1 MKNKKILEEGKE
13 ALNRTLLMM
22 NYDMKKTLTE
32 NVEVLSEDAKE
43 DQEIVNLFYNG
54 AHSSPGTKESKLID
68 GFSKIKD
75 ANQFQRVE
83 KLYAT
88 LGYETT
94 LQDMLKSE
102 LGEGDANT
110 FKKIQSSLSKAG
122 VTLSGIV
129 DITDSVDNDTIKITV
144 NTSSPTPSV
153 TATDTTKND
162 IAKKK
167 FPCIG
172 YESKDGDTVGH
183 YAPAKMDFVRL
194 FFKDYIYVYW
204 ENKTIKQYVRN
215 GNVAGAETGKGTWK
229 CKSNNSGVD
238 VVWANF
244 VGPDG
249 KTHNASAQT
258 TPKTP
263 SITDKNVLNTL
274 KFDFQYPGDKA
285 YSYAFVPGTVAEA
298 TSTQNGTWYAKN
310 NKTGK
315 VFDISKHFPKTAEKL
330 NTQFPNAGQKAT
342 DIETDTN
349 IPEPQ
354 GAERPTPASDE
365 NLAASQLPQ
374 NESLKKSL
382 KNNLMEM
389 KEKKENLMVESNII
403 RKRFEM
409 IIENK
414 TFNSETDGDFIVE
427 SLFTEVSYLKRQGYD
442 SKLINEGIFGWIGS
456 LLGGTVT
463 EVPDVIK
470 EYISAWL
477 LKTAGVSADSYLGN
491 VLVTLVGDLS
501 FSEYDK
507 FFSDC
512 KFASNK
518 VADALINGY
527 LRKLQEENQSTSGA
541 GGFVISAIRNSVVTY
556 FADTKDSIIQKL
568 EDEIINFLCPKMSKL
583 AGIMG
588 DKADAIKEKIVS

>member
-1 MKNKKILEEGKE
+1 
-13 ALNRTLLMM
+13 
-22 NYDMKKTLTE
+22 
-32 NVEVLSEDAKE
+32 
-43 DQEIVNLFYNG
+43 
-54 AHSSPGTKESKLID
+54 
-68 GFSKIKD
+68 
-75 ANQFQRVE
+75 
-83 KLYAT
+83 
-88 LGYETT
+88 
-94 LQDMLKSE
+94 
-102 LGEGDANT
+102 
-110 FKKIQSSLSKAG
+110 
-122 VTLSGIV
+122 
-129 DITDSVDNDTIKITV
+129 
-144 NTSSPTPSV
+144 
-153 TATDTTKND
+153 
-162 IAKKK
+162 
-167 FPCIG
+167 
-172 YESKDGDTVGH
+172 
-183 YAPAKMDFVRL
+183 
-194 FFKDYIYVYW
+194 
-204 ENKTIKQYVRN
+204 
-215 GNVAGAETGKGTWK
+215 
-229 CKSNNSGVD
+229 
-238 VVWANF
+238 
-244 VGPDG
+244 
-249 KTHNASAQT
+249 
-258 TPKTP
+258 
-263 SITDKNVLNTL
+263 VLNTL

-315 VFDISKHFPKTAEKL
+315 VFDMSKHFPKTAEKL

-501 FSEYDK
+501 FSDYDK

>member
-75 ANQFQRVE
+75 ANQFQRIE

-144 NTSSPTPSV
+144 NTSSQTPKG
-153 TATDTTKND
+153 DIKTT
-162 IAKKK
+162 K
-167 FPCIG
+167 FPCFTSTSVP
-172 YESKDGDTVGH
+172 YDYNQRKGDTVGN
-183 YAPAKMDFVRL
+183 YAPAKMDFLRM
-194 FFKDYIYVYW
+194 FKDNSIIVAW

-238 VVWANF
+238 VVWAN
-244 VGPDG
+244 
-249 KTHNASAQT
+249 NASAQT

-342 DIETDTN
+342 DTETDTN

-354 GAERPTPASDE
+354 GAERPTPPSDE

-501 FSEYDK
+501 FSDYDK

>member
-32 NVEVLSEDAKE
+32 NVEVISEQTTSEKDIKDEIIRTTVRTGGTNEKGLRDVIKKITNKALYDKVNTE
-43 DQEIVNLFYNG
+43 LAADRLTKRYADRTIVGILNDELGSGDLDIANEIANHLKTLGINVVVTPANVTDNAGRPIPSTTSVGKIEISSGNTTQEKSLNSLDDLKKILTSGV
-54 AHSSPGTKESKLID
+54 S
-68 GFSKIKD
+68 SKISNIPAWKMNNLNSEVYF
-75 ANQFQRVE
+75 ANNGRYYQF
-83 KLYAT
+83 
-88 LGYETT
+88 
-94 LQDMLKSE
+94 
-102 LGEGDANT
+102 
-110 FKKIQSSLSKAG
+110 
-122 VTLSGIV
+122 
-129 DITDSVDNDTIKITV
+129 
-144 NTSSPTPSV
+144 TP
-153 TATDTTKND
+153 
-162 IAKKK
+162 
-167 FPCIG
+167 
-172 YESKDGDTVGH
+172 DG
-183 YAPAKMDFVRL
+183 
-194 FFKDYIYVYW
+194 
-204 ENKTIKQYVRN
+204 KTQ
-215 GNVAGAETGKGTWK
+215 TQKGTWK
-229 CKSNNSGVD
+229 IKNGEVLKTPDSNKNN
-238 VVWANF
+238 VV
-244 VGPDG
+244 
-249 KTHNASAQT
+249 KQ
-258 TPKTP
+258 KQTP
-263 SITDKNVLNTL
+263 SITDKNLLSTL
-274 KFDFQYPGDKA
+274 KFDFKYPGDNA

-298 TSTQNGTWYAKN
+298 ASTQNGTWYAKN

-315 VFDISKHFPKTAEKL
+315 VFDMSKHFPKTAEKL
-330 NTQFPNAGQKAT
+330 NAQFPNAGQKAT
-342 DIETDTN
+342 DTEKDTETDTN

-354 GAERPTPASDE
+354 GAEIPTPPSDE

-409 IIENK
+409 ITENR

-477 LKTAGVSADSYLGN
+477 LKTVGVSADSYLGN
-491 VLVTLVGDLS
+491 VLVTLIGDLS
-501 FSEYDK
+501 FSDYDK

-518 VADALINGY
+518 VADSLINGY

>member
-1 MKNKKILEEGKE
+1 MKNKEILEEGKE

-32 NVEVLSEDAKE
+32 NVEVISEQTTNEKDIKDEIIRATVRTGGTNEEGLRDVIKKINNKALYDKVNTELAADRLSKRYADRTIVGILNDELGNGDLEIANEIASHLKTLGINVVVTPANMTDNAGRPIPSTTNVGKIE
-43 DQEIVNLFYNG
+43 ISGGNTTQEKSLNTLDDLKKILTSGV
-54 AHSSPGTKESKLID
+54 S
-68 GFSKIKD
+68 SKISNIPAWKLNFSNSVVYF
-75 ANQFQRVE
+75 ANNGRYYQF
-83 KLYAT
+83 
-88 LGYETT
+88 
-94 LQDMLKSE
+94 
-102 LGEGDANT
+102 
-110 FKKIQSSLSKAG
+110 
-122 VTLSGIV
+122 
-129 DITDSVDNDTIKITV
+129 
-144 NTSSPTPSV
+144 TP
-153 TATDTTKND
+153 
-162 IAKKK
+162 
-167 FPCIG
+167 
-172 YESKDGDTVGH
+172 DG
-183 YAPAKMDFVRL
+183 
-194 FFKDYIYVYW
+194 
-204 ENKTIKQYVRN
+204 KTQ
-215 GNVAGAETGKGTWK
+215 TQKGTWK
-229 CKSNNSGVD
+229 IKNGEVFKTPDSNKNN
-238 VVWANF
+238 VV
-244 VGPDG
+244 
-249 KTHNASAQT
+249 KQ
-258 TPKTP
+258 KQTP
-263 SITDKNVLNTL
+263 SITDKNLLSTL
-274 KFDFQYPGDKA
+274 KFDFKYPGDNA

-298 TSTQNGTWYAKN
+298 ASTQNGTWYAKN

-315 VFDISKHFPKTAEKL
+315 VFDMSKHFPKTAEKL
-330 NTQFPNAGQKAT
+330 NAQFPNAGQKAT
-342 DIETDTN
+342 DTEKDTETDTN

-354 GAERPTPASDE
+354 GAERPTPPSDE

-389 KEKKENLMVESNII
+389 KEKKENLMVESKII

-409 IIENK
+409 ITENR

-477 LKTAGVSADSYLGN
+477 LKTVGVSADSYLGN
-491 VLVTLVGDLS
+491 VLVTLIGDLS
-501 FSEYDK
+501 FSDYDK

-518 VADALINGY
+518 VADSLINGY

>member
-1 MKNKKILEEGKE
+1 MKNKEILEEGKE

-32 NVEVLSEDAKE
+32 NVEVISEQTTSEKDIKDEIIRATVRTGGTDEKGLRDVIKKITNKALYDKVNTELAADRLSKRYADRTIVGILNDELGNGDLEIANEIANHLKTLGINVVVTPANVT
-43 DQEIVNLFYNG
+43 DKAGRPIPSTTSVGKIAISGGNTTQEKSLNSLDDLKKILTSGV
-54 AHSSPGTKESKLID
+54 S
-68 GFSKIKD
+68 SKISNIPAWKLNFSNSVVYF
-75 ANQFQRVE
+75 ANNGRYYQF
-83 KLYAT
+83 
-88 LGYETT
+88 
-94 LQDMLKSE
+94 
-102 LGEGDANT
+102 
-110 FKKIQSSLSKAG
+110 
-122 VTLSGIV
+122 
-129 DITDSVDNDTIKITV
+129 
-144 NTSSPTPSV
+144 TP
-153 TATDTTKND
+153 
-162 IAKKK
+162 
-167 FPCIG
+167 
-172 YESKDGDTVGH
+172 DG
-183 YAPAKMDFVRL
+183 
-194 FFKDYIYVYW
+194 
-204 ENKTIKQYVRN
+204 KTQ
-215 GNVAGAETGKGTWK
+215 TQKGTWK
-229 CKSNNSGVD
+229 IKNGEVFKTPDSNKNN
-238 VVWANF
+238 VV
-244 VGPDG
+244 
-249 KTHNASAQT
+249 KQ
-258 TPKTP
+258 KQTP
-263 SITDKNVLNTL
+263 SITDKNLLSTL
-274 KFDFQYPGDKA
+274 KFDFKYPGDNA

-298 TSTQNGTWYAKN
+298 ASTQNGTWYAKN

-315 VFDISKHFPKTAEKL
+315 VFDMSKHFPKTAEKL
-330 NTQFPNAGQKAT
+330 NAQFPNAGQKAT
-342 DIETDTN
+342 DTEKDTETDTN

-354 GAERPTPASDE
+354 GAERPTPPSDE

-409 IIENK
+409 ITENR

-477 LKTAGVSADSYLGN
+477 LKTVGVSADSYLGN
-491 VLVTLVGDLS
+491 VLVTLIGDLS
-501 FSEYDK
+501 FSDYDK

-518 VADALINGY
+518 VADSLINGY

>member
-1 MKNKKILEEGKE
+1 MLEEGKE
-13 ALNRTLLMM
+13 ALQRTLLMM

-204 ENKTIKQYVRN
+204 GWGCYSR
-215 GNVAGAETGKGTWK
+215 GCYSRCCG
-229 CKSNNSGVD
+229 CSCFHFFFGVFCISFCVLIGFLD
-238 VVWANF
+238 LVW
-244 VGPDG
+244 
-249 KTHNASAQT
+249 
-258 TPKTP
+258 
-263 SITDKNVLNTL
+263 
-274 KFDFQYPGDKA
+274 
-285 YSYAFVPGTVAEA
+285 
-298 TSTQNGTWYAKN
+298 
-310 NKTGK
+310 
-315 VFDISKHFPKTAEKL
+315 
-330 NTQFPNAGQKAT
+330 
-342 DIETDTN
+342 
-349 IPEPQ
+349 
-354 GAERPTPASDE
+354 
-365 NLAASQLPQ
+365 
-374 NESLKKSL
+374 
-382 KNNLMEM
+382 
-389 KEKKENLMVESNII
+389 
-403 RKRFEM
+403 
-409 IIENK
+409 
-414 TFNSETDGDFIVE
+414 FIW
-427 SLFTEVSYLKRQGYD
+427 FWF
-442 SKLINEGIFGWIGS
+442 IWF
-456 LLGGTVT
+456 
-463 EVPDVIK
+463 
-470 EYISAWL
+470 
-477 LKTAGVSADSYLGN
+477 
-491 VLVTLVGDLS
+491 
-501 FSEYDK
+501 
-507 FFSDC
+507 
-512 KFASNK
+512 
-518 VADALINGY
+518 
-527 LRKLQEENQSTSGA
+527 
-541 GGFVISAIRNSVVTY
+541 
-556 FADTKDSIIQKL
+556 
-568 EDEIINFLCPKMSKL
+568 
-583 AGIMG
+583 
-588 DKADAIKEKIVS
+588 

>member
-129 DITDSVDNDTIKITV
+129 DITGNVDNDTIKITV

-238 VVWANF
+238 VVW
-244 VGPDG
+244 V
-249 KTHNASAQT
+249 
-258 TPKTP
+258 
-263 SITDKNVLNTL
+263 
-274 KFDFQYPGDKA
+274 
-285 YSYAFVPGTVAEA
+285 
-298 TSTQNGTWYAKN
+298 
-310 NKTGK
+310 
-315 VFDISKHFPKTAEKL
+315 
-330 NTQFPNAGQKAT
+330 
-342 DIETDTN
+342 
-349 IPEPQ
+349 
-354 GAERPTPASDE
+354 
-365 NLAASQLPQ
+365 
-374 NESLKKSL
+374 
-382 KNNLMEM
+382 LMEKHTM
-389 KEKKENLMVESNII
+389 HRHKPLQKHHQ
-403 RKRFEM
+403 
-409 IIENK
+409 
-414 TFNSETDGDFIVE
+414 
-427 SLFTEVSYLKRQGYD
+427 SL
-442 SKLINEGIFGWIGS
+442 
-456 LLGGTVT
+456 
-463 EVPDVIK
+463 IK
-470 EYISAWL
+470 M
-477 LKTAGVSADSYLGN
+477 
-491 VLVTLVGDLS
+491 
-501 FSEYDK
+501 
-507 FFSDC
+507 C
-512 KFASNK
+512 
-518 VADALINGY
+518 
-527 LRKLQEENQSTSGA
+527 
-541 GGFVISAIRNSVVTY
+541 
-556 FADTKDSIIQKL
+556 
-568 EDEIINFLCPKMSKL
+568 
-583 AGIMG
+583 
-588 DKADAIKEKIVS
+588 